1 MQYHVGRD
9 GHQFGLFTEE
19 EIGQGLQ
26 SGRFLTSDLVWR
38 EGMPQWKPLAE
49 VFGFAAAVAL
59 SAPMVSVSHGGG
71 GGGPAPASYLPPQA
85 AYQHVGVGVMPMSGL
100 AIGSMVVGII
110 SLLSFFACP
119 IGVMLG
125 LPGVIC
131 GHMSLVQ
138 IRNSGNQIQGKGM
151 AIAGLIMNYVAIAI
165 GAAILLFIFVFFGIA
180 AASAAAGGKGP

>member
-38 EGMPQWKPLAE
+38 EGMPQWKPLVE
-49 VFGFAAAVAL
+49 VFGFAAAAAL
-59 SAPMVSVSHGGG
+59 SAPMVSVSHGGPP
-71 GGGPAPASYLPPQA
+71 PANYPPPHA

-110 SLLSFFACP
+110 SLLSFFTCP
-119 IGVMLG
+119 IGIVLG
-125 LPGVIC
+125 LPGVVC
-131 GHMSLVQ
+131 GHMGLAQ
-138 IRNSGNQIQGKGM
+138 IRRSGDQIQGKGM
-151 AIAGLIMNYVAIAI
+151 AIAGLVMNYVAIAI
-165 GAAILLFIFVFFGIA
+165 GAVILLLFLFVFGVA
-180 AASAAAGGKGP
+180 AASAAKGA

>member
-9 GHQFGLFTEE
+9 GHQFGMFTEE

-38 EGMPQWKPLAE
+38 EGMPQWKPLIE
-49 VFGFAAAVAL
+49 VFGFAAAAVL
-59 SAPMVSVSHGGG
+59 SAPMVSVSHGG
-71 GGGPAPASYLPPQA
+71 PIPTSYPPPHG
-85 AYQHVGVGVMPMSGL
+85 AYPHVGVGVMPMSGL

-110 SLLSFFACP
+110 SLFSLFACP
-119 IGVMLG
+119 VGLVLG

-131 GHMSLVQ
+131 GHMGLAQ
-138 IRNSGNQIQGKGM
+138 IRSSGNQMQGRGM

-165 GAAILLFIFVFFGIA
+165 GVAILLFVLIFAGIGV
-180 AASAAAGGKGP
+180 ASAKGA

>member
-9 GHQFGLFTEE
+9 GHQFGMFTEE

-38 EGMPQWKPLAE
+38 EGMPQWKPLVE

-59 SAPMVSVSHGGG
+59 SAPMVSVSP
-71 GGGPAPASYLPPQA
+71 GGPLPANFLPNPA
-85 AYQHVGVGVMPMSGL
+85 AYQHVGVGVMPTSGL

-110 SLLSFFACP
+110 SLVSFFACP
-119 IGVMLG
+119 VGVLLG

-131 GHMSLVQ
+131 GHMSLSQ
-138 IRNSGNQIQGKGM
+138 IRSSGNQIQGKGM
-151 AIAGLIMNYVAIAI
+151 AIAGLVMNYVAMAI
-165 GAAILLFIFVFFGIA
+165 GAAILLFFVLFFGIA
-180 AASAAAGGKGP
+180 AASAAAGGKGL